1 MRSLHRISLV
11 LLAVPL
17 LAILWSS
24 LWMITF
30 VQLERLQLV
39 DHPGVLFSDAQ
50 IVHDGG
56 FATLTAAL
64 MGLLILFIPYRKG
77 ERWAFGALAV
87 LMVCY
92 LLPVF
97 VFVNF
102 PRHLAWLFPL
112 LPQSHRLSG
121 VATIELYNYLTA
133 TLALAGLAL
142 ALPQFLANRK
152 KTQLRSP

>member
-1 MRSLHRISLV
+1 
-11 LLAVPL
+11 
-17 LAILWSS
+17 
-24 LWMITF
+24 
-30 VQLERLQLV
+30 
-39 DHPGVLFSDAQ
+39 
-50 IVHDGG
+50 
-56 FATLTAAL
+56 
-64 MGLLILFIPYRKG
+64 
-77 ERWAFGALAV
+77 
-87 LMVCY
+87 MVCY